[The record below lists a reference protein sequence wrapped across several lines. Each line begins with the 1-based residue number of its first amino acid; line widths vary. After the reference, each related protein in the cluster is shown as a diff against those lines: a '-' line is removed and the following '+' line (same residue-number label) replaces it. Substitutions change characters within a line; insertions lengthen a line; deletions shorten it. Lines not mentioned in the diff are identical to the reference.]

1 MLSSLPF
8 FLRNIVHVILAF
20 CFPFYSLYQGFM
32 MTVNRIHNI
41 TYPIY
46 RGITLLTRLFAFF
59 ITLPMRIIT
68 FLIMLIQGLLKNLLI
83 ILILAGIII
92 GLIVIFSNEEQ
103 YNHMKSYLRNATD
116 VLLKHSSMV

>member
-1 MLSSLPF
+1 
-8 FLRNIVHVILAF
+8 
-20 CFPFYSLYQGFM
+20 